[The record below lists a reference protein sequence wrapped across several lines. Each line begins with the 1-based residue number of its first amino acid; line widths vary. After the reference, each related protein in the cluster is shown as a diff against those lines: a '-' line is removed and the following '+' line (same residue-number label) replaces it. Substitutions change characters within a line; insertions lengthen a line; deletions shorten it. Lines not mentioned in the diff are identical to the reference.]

1 MCKSELCRNFA
12 AVKLTTKR
20 HIASWSMLAVFVL
33 MLILSSLHVH
43 YQDTV
48 AEQDCK
54 ECVHHHCNGHLTQF
68 ATSMHQCVLCQF
80 LTLPF
85 LIVAIASFTIFHRVS
100 KVAVDARQRHVAI
113 GCLGIIGLRAPPYFF
128 V

>member
-1 MCKSELCRNFA
+1 
-12 AVKLTTKR
+12 
-20 HIASWSMLAVFVL
+20 MLAVFVL

-43 YQDTV
+43 YQDTL
-48 AEQDCK
+48 AEQDCM
-54 ECVHHHCNGHLTQF
+54 ECVHHHCNGHLTQL

-85 LIVAIASFTIFHRVS
+85 LAVVVAAFVIINRVC
-100 KVAVDARQRHVAI
+100 KVAVDARRRHVVMA
-113 GCLGIIGLRAPPYFF
+113 CLGIVGLRAPPYFF